1 MRTLRDRAI
10 GYRQT
15 KRQSVDPWLSP
26 ALAGDRRRVRRVAC
40 RTPAS
45 FRESQRK
52 PVDAE
57 IANLSTHG
65 CAVKAAEPQEVGTRC
80 WIILP
85 TLESWSARVS
95 WSDGALFGLDF
106 SRPLHRAVAEMI
118 VVRTNGNLP
127 WPTSA

>member
-1 MRTLRDRAI
+1 VIDVSTTRSSVNRDLPVRDVER
-10 GYRQT
+10 YHD
-15 KRQSVDPWLSP
+15 VD
-26 ALAGDRRRVRRVAC
+26 
-40 RTPAS
+40 
-45 FRESQRK
+45 
-52 PVDAE
+52 